1 MNVTQDQLL
10 TIERGTTGSKLAAL
24 LEQEKILDTCRFIAL
39 VIEITT
45 AAQQSESGDLFF
57 NGRENVARFIG
68 YAQFRQGSAI

>member
-1 MNVTQDQLL
+1 MADLL
-10 TIERGTTGSKLAAL
+10 PW
-24 LEQEKILDTCRFIAL
+24 

-45 AAQQSESGDLFF
+45 SAQQSESGDLFF